1 MAQDHD
7 AGRDNHMGG
16 GLGLRSKLVLSLLP
30 MVLATFA
37 VTWFVAKTSA
47 RRGLEVASMGGLA
60 TEVKGL
66 GSSISASFADA
77 LSDAQMIARLDISA
91 ATLESKDPKGFRWL
105 ADQMVATKKRYAAL
119 VLADASGKIIA
130 SNSVD
135 AGGLK
140 LPAIE
145 GQSIAREPWVITK
158 ATKKPKEQMTVPA
171 GRPSFV
177 AAWLKSDLAAGFHL
191 QVKDVVGDFVGTLT
205 VLVSLDAVAASLN
218 GAVSAQGTR
227 LRSLALVTD
236 AAGNPLVAPQ
246 RLPERAAWMSRPI
259 TNDGMEVAGARSFL
273 GPSGEQ
279 FFVVHEPL
287 SGAAGEWGWRLSGM
301 RAAEIVDAPVL
312 ALTHILSIV
321 FGICGVLL
329 TALVIFLASRIVAPI
344 RRLVAAATGAET
356 NGRLTTAPVESS
368 DEVGILTRAFN
379 DMVKALNTDL
389 GNHMR
394 HINSSSEQLLQ
405 SANQLNHTSAEMTQ
419 SSKQTSGFADVAR
432 GSIQDFVVNMRTV
445 SEGTKALTSSISYVA
460 ENAHGAR
467 SAVEEAVRSADNANV
482 VMKQLHARS
491 QEVEDVLKVIGAV
504 ANQTKLLAL
513 NATIEA
519 MRAGEYGR
527 GFGVVAQEVKELARR
542 VSKST
547 DDIASRMDGMRA
559 DTARAMAAV
568 QGFSGVI
575 DKVNDISQSLSTTAE
590 QQLATTREIHRNVEG
605 AAGSATLAEE
615 NIASLVHSAE
625 HTSRGADDTGRAADA
640 LLRMA
645 SDLQGLTTAM
655 RLAPQ
660 DDVGAG
666 NGAAA
671 LATLDADASMPGLH

>member
-1 MAQDHD
+1 
-7 AGRDNHMGG
+7 
-16 GLGLRSKLVLSLLP
+16 
-30 MVLATFA
+30 
-37 VTWFVAKTSA
+37 
-47 RRGLEVASMGGLA
+47 
-60 TEVKGL
+60 
-66 GSSISASFADA
+66 
-77 LSDAQMIARLDISA
+77 
-91 ATLESKDPKGFRWL
+91 
-105 ADQMVATKKRYAAL
+105 
-119 VLADASGKIIA
+119 
-130 SNSVD
+130 
-135 AGGLK
+135 
-140 LPAIE
+140 
-145 GQSIAREPWVITK
+145 
-158 ATKKPKEQMTVPA
+158 
-171 GRPSFV
+171 
-177 AAWLKSDLAAGFHL
+177 
-191 QVKDVVGDFVGTLT
+191 
-205 VLVSLDAVAASLN
+205 
-218 GAVSAQGTR
+218 
-227 LRSLALVTD
+227 
-236 AAGNPLVAPQ
+236 
-246 RLPERAAWMSRPI
+246 
-259 TNDGMEVAGARSFL
+259 
-273 GPSGEQ
+273 
-279 FFVVHEPL
+279 
-287 SGAAGEWGWRLSGM
+287 
-301 RAAEIVDAPVL
+301 
-312 ALTHILSIV
+312 
-321 FGICGVLL
+321 VLL

-445 SEGTKALTSSISYVA
+445 SEGTKALTTSISYVA

-467 SAVEEAVRSADNANV
+467 TAVEEAVRSADNANV

-660 DDVGAG
+660 DDLGAG